1 MLRGTRRKRKFLY
14 QKNSACRYQ
23 AGVTLMELL
32 VVLMLL
38 VIVLGIAFTFY
49 YFINHS
55 FNRGSDQHV
64 LQTDIRLAGDFIT
77 KEIRNATEIEVL
89 PVPFEEDPSWRY
101 IYLES
106 NSIKS
111 KVAGAVSSITE
122 ETIVGTEL
130 FAFRKDEPSGRYFV
144 KIEIQ
149 GKKKEEQYTLT
160 TEILLNNIKS
170 VAEPLSGNAIRY
182 KKLE

>member
-1 MLRGTRRKRKFLY
+1 MYCKPISGLL
-14 QKNSACRYQ
+14 
-23 AGVTLMELL
+23 VTLSQKRLEMPQKLKCYRYRL
-32 VVLMLL
+32 KGSVLA
-38 VIVLGIAFTFY
+38 V
-49 YFINHS
+49 
-55 FNRGSDQHV
+55 
-64 LQTDIRLAGDFIT
+64 
-77 KEIRNATEIEVL
+77 
-89 PVPFEEDPSWRY
+89 
-101 IYLES
+101 YLFES
-106 NSIKS
+106 NRIKS

-122 ETIVGTEL
+122 ETIVGSEL
-130 FAFRKDEPSGRYFV
+130 FALRKDEPSGRYFV

>member
-1 MLRGTRRKRKFLY
+1 M
-14 QKNSACRYQ
+14 
-23 AGVTLMELL
+23 
-32 VVLMLL
+32 
-38 VIVLGIAFTFY
+38 
-49 YFINHS
+49 
-55 FNRGSDQHV
+55 
-64 LQTDIRLAGDFIT
+64 QTDIRLAGDFIT